1 MSATLPPVAAPAPS
15 RDLAVVAALA
25 VAAFLVAWGALQ
37 YGFYT
42 HRLLLDTPVYERYGD
57 RIVQGKVP
65 YRDFALEYPPGALP
79 VFAAPSAAVGRHR
92 FHPYTKV
99 FEGLMG
105 LCGAVAV
112 AAAAAV
118 LIRQRASD
126 RRLVAALGVVALG
139 SLALGPVVLS
149 RFDLWPAALATAA
162 LAALVWNRR
171 LLAFGLAGLAF
182 AAKIYA
188 GVLLPLMLVYVWR
201 RNGRRAA
208 LTATAAFVAVAA
220 AVVAPFV
227 AVAPHGV
234 WSSVSGQASRPLQIE
249 TLGSSFLLAAHHL
262 FGTQLIMIPSH
273 GSDNLWGST
282 PDALAKTQSILQ
294 TLVVIA
300 LWIAF
305 ARGPATTDRLLR
317 FGAASVCAFVAL
329 GKVLSPQYLVWLL
342 PLVPLVRGRRGVA
355 ASALLLLAMTL
366 TQIWFPYR
374 YVDLALHF
382 DTTASW
388 LVFARDLVLVALL
401 AVLSW
406 PHVGPRRTLPVT

>member
-1 MSATLPPVAAPAPS
+1 VASPTPS
-15 RDLAVVAALA
+15 CGRTAFAAALA
-25 VAAFLVAWGALQ
+25 VAAFLAAWGALQ

-57 RIVQGKVP
+57 RILDGKLP
-65 YRDFALEYPPGALP
+65 YRDFTLEYPPGALP

-92 FHPYTKV
+92 FHAYTKV

-105 LCGAVAV
+105 ICGVLAV

-118 LIRQRASD
+118 LVRQRASD
-126 RRLVAALGVVALG
+126 RRLTASLAVVSLG

-149 RFDLWPAALATAA
+149 RFDLWPASVATAA
-162 LAALVWNRR
+162 LAALLWNRR
-171 LLAFGLAGLAF
+171 LLGFGLVGLAF

-201 RNGRRAA
+201 REGRRAA
-208 LTATAAFVAVAA
+208 LTAAAVFLAVAA
-220 AVVAPFV
+220 LVFVPFV
-227 AVAPHGV
+227 AFAPHGV

-249 TLGSSFLLAAHHL
+249 TMGASILLAAHQA
-262 FGTQLIMIPSH
+262 FGSQVIVIPSH

-282 PDALAKTQSILQ
+282 ADALAATQSILQ
-294 TLVVIA
+294 ALVVLAI
-300 LWIAF
+300 WIAF
-305 ARGPATTDRLLR
+305 ARGPASTDRLLR
-317 FGAASVCAFVAL
+317 CSAASVCAFVAL

-342 PLVPLVRGRRGVA
+342 PLVPLVRGRRGLA

-374 YVDLALHF
+374 YIALADAL
-382 DTTASW
+382 DPAASW

-406 PHVGPRRTLPVT
+406 PDRKPLPAAQTA